1 MDHEKMTVLVIEPE
15 KKPYVKDISS
25 GLASLQKEVGGYI
38 QAVYPFEDPV
48 AIICDEE
55 AKLTGKELNRALR
68 DEDGQIYDIV
78 AGSFLVAGLGEED
91 FCSLTPEQIKKFS
104 DMYKTPEM
112 FLRLNGKLMVL
123 PMEEKRELVKK
134 PSVLQKLNDLKD
146 KDIPITRERK
156 SGPLLRC
163 CPKKNCGKSMLKS
176 WLNTSLIFIFPQKWP
191 CPLFVLIATIGSSP
205 FAMQNTGI
213 CIPMRTANLR
223 SIIRK

>member
-38 QAVYPFEDPV
+38 QAVYPFDDPV

-78 AGSFLVAGLGEED
+78 AGSFLIAGLGEED

-112 FLRLNGKLMVL
+112 FLRLNGRLIVL
-123 PMEEKRELVKK
+123 PMEEKRELAKK

-146 KDIPITRERK
+146 RNAPAGRR
-156 SGPLLRC
+156 
-163 CPKKNCGKSMLKS
+163 
-176 WLNTSLIFIFPQKWP
+176 
-191 CPLFVLIATIGSSP
+191 AT
-205 FAMQNTGI
+205 
-213 CIPMRTANLR
+213 
-223 SIIRK
+223 SIIRTVGRAEHRSEYRR

>member
-38 QAVYPFEDPV
+38 QAVYPFDDPV
-48 AIICDEE
+48 AIICDED

-78 AGSFLVAGLGEED
+78 AGTFLVAGLGEED

-123 PMEEKRELVKK
+123 PMEEKRELAKK

-146 KDIPITRERK
+146 KDVPAGIKKPHSKEER
-156 SGPLLRC
+156 
-163 CPKKNCGKSMLKS
+163 
-176 WLNTSLIFIFPQKWP
+176 
-191 CPLFVLIATIGSSP
+191 
-205 FAMQNTGI
+205 
-213 CIPMRTANLR
+213 
-223 SIIRK
+223 

>member
-78 AGSFLVAGLGEED
+78 AGTFLVAGLGEED

-112 FLRLNGKLMVL
+112 LLRLNDKLMVL
-123 PMEEKRELVKK
+123 PMEEKRELAKK

-146 KDIPITRERK
+146 KDVPAGIKKPHSKEER
-156 SGPLLRC
+156 
-163 CPKKNCGKSMLKS
+163 
-176 WLNTSLIFIFPQKWP
+176 
-191 CPLFVLIATIGSSP
+191 
-205 FAMQNTGI
+205 
-213 CIPMRTANLR
+213 
-223 SIIRK
+223 

>member
-78 AGSFLVAGLGEED
+78 AGSFLIAGLGEED

-123 PMEEKRELVKK
+123 PMEEKRELAKK
-134 PSVLQKLNDLKD
+134 PSVMQKLNDLKD
-146 KDIPITRERK
+146 KDAPAGIKKPHSKEER
-156 SGPLLRC
+156 
-163 CPKKNCGKSMLKS
+163 
-176 WLNTSLIFIFPQKWP
+176 
-191 CPLFVLIATIGSSP
+191 
-205 FAMQNTGI
+205 
-213 CIPMRTANLR
+213 
-223 SIIRK
+223 

>member
-1 MDHEKMTVLVIEPE
+1 MDNEKMTVLVIEPE

-78 AGSFLVAGLGEED
+78 AGTFLVAGLGEED

-123 PMEEKRELVKK
+123 PMEEKRELAKK

-146 KDIPITRERK
+146 KDVPAGIKKPHSKEER
-156 SGPLLRC
+156 
-163 CPKKNCGKSMLKS
+163 
-176 WLNTSLIFIFPQKWP
+176 
-191 CPLFVLIATIGSSP
+191 
-205 FAMQNTGI
+205 
-213 CIPMRTANLR
+213 
-223 SIIRK
+223 

>member
-38 QAVYPFEDPV
+38 QAVYPFDDPV

-78 AGSFLVAGLGEED
+78 AGTFLVAGLGEED

-123 PMEEKRELVKK
+123 PMEEKRELAKK
-134 PSVLQKLNDLKD
+134 PSVLQKLN
-146 KDIPITRERK
+146 E
-156 SGPLLRC
+156 
-163 CPKKNCGKSMLKS
+163 
-176 WLNTSLIFIFPQKWP
+176 
-191 CPLFVLIATIGSSP
+191 IGR
-205 FAMQNTGI
+205 AHV
-213 CIPMRTANLR
+213 
-223 SIIRK
+223 

>member
-1 MDHEKMTVLVIEPE
+1 MDYEKMTVLVIEPE

-78 AGSFLVAGLGEED
+78 AGTFLVAGLGEED

-123 PMEEKRELVKK
+123 PMEEKRELAKK

-146 KDIPITRERK
+146 KDVPAGIKKPHSKEER
-156 SGPLLRC
+156 
-163 CPKKNCGKSMLKS
+163 
-176 WLNTSLIFIFPQKWP
+176 
-191 CPLFVLIATIGSSP
+191 
-205 FAMQNTGI
+205 
-213 CIPMRTANLR
+213 
-223 SIIRK
+223 

>member
-78 AGSFLVAGLGEED
+78 AGTFLVAGLGEED

-112 FLRLNGKLMVL
+112 FLRLNGRLIVL
-123 PMEEKRELVKK
+123 PMEEKRELAKK

-146 KDIPITRERK
+146 KDVPAGIKKPHSKEER
-156 SGPLLRC
+156 
-163 CPKKNCGKSMLKS
+163 
-176 WLNTSLIFIFPQKWP
+176 
-191 CPLFVLIATIGSSP
+191 
-205 FAMQNTGI
+205 
-213 CIPMRTANLR
+213 
-223 SIIRK
+223 

>member
-38 QAVYPFEDPV
+38 QAVYPFDDPV

-55 AKLTGKELNRALR
+55 AMLTGKELNRALR

-78 AGSFLVAGLGEED
+78 AGTFLVAGLGEED

-123 PMEEKRELVKK
+123 PMEEKRELAKK

-146 KDIPITRERK
+146 EDAPAGIKKPHSKEER
-156 SGPLLRC
+156 
-163 CPKKNCGKSMLKS
+163 
-176 WLNTSLIFIFPQKWP
+176 
-191 CPLFVLIATIGSSP
+191 
-205 FAMQNTGI
+205 
-213 CIPMRTANLR
+213 
-223 SIIRK
+223 

>member
-38 QAVYPFEDPV
+38 QAVYPFDDPV

-78 AGSFLVAGLGEED
+78 AGSFLIAGLGEED

-123 PMEEKRELVKK
+123 PMEEKRELAKK

-146 KDIPITRERK
+146 KDVPAGIKKPHSKEER
-156 SGPLLRC
+156 
-163 CPKKNCGKSMLKS
+163 
-176 WLNTSLIFIFPQKWP
+176 
-191 CPLFVLIATIGSSP
+191 
-205 FAMQNTGI
+205 
-213 CIPMRTANLR
+213 
-223 SIIRK
+223 

>member
-78 AGSFLVAGLGEED
+78 AGSFLIAGLGEED

-112 FLRLNGKLMVL
+112 FLRLNGRLIVL
-123 PMEEKRELVKK
+123 PMEEKRELAKK

-146 KDIPITRERK
+146 KDVPAGIKKPHSKEER
-156 SGPLLRC
+156 
-163 CPKKNCGKSMLKS
+163 
-176 WLNTSLIFIFPQKWP
+176 
-191 CPLFVLIATIGSSP
+191 
-205 FAMQNTGI
+205 
-213 CIPMRTANLR
+213 
-223 SIIRK
+223 

>member
-25 GLASLQKEVGGYI
+25 GLASLQKELGGYI
-38 QAVYPFEDPV
+38 QAVYPFDDPV

-78 AGSFLVAGLGEED
+78 AGSFLIAGLGEED

-123 PMEEKRELVKK
+123 PVEEKRELAKK

-146 KDIPITRERK
+146 KDASAGIKKPHSKEER
-156 SGPLLRC
+156 
-163 CPKKNCGKSMLKS
+163 
-176 WLNTSLIFIFPQKWP
+176 
-191 CPLFVLIATIGSSP
+191 
-205 FAMQNTGI
+205 
-213 CIPMRTANLR
+213 
-223 SIIRK
+223 

>member
-38 QAVYPFEDPV
+38 QAVYPFDDPV

-78 AGSFLVAGLGEED
+78 AGSFLIAGLGEED
-91 FCSLTPEQIKKFS
+91 FCSLTQEQIKKFS

-123 PMEEKRELVKK
+123 PMEEKRELAKK

-146 KDIPITRERK
+146 KDTPAGIKKPHSKEER
-156 SGPLLRC
+156 
-163 CPKKNCGKSMLKS
+163 
-176 WLNTSLIFIFPQKWP
+176 
-191 CPLFVLIATIGSSP
+191 
-205 FAMQNTGI
+205 
-213 CIPMRTANLR
+213 
-223 SIIRK
+223 

>member
-1 MDHEKMTVLVIEPE
+1 MTVLVIEPE

-38 QAVYPFEDPV
+38 QAVYPFDDPV

-78 AGSFLVAGLGEED
+78 AGTFLVAGLGEED

-123 PMEEKRELVKK
+123 PMEEKRELAKK

-146 KDIPITRERK
+146 KDVPAGIKKPHSKEER
-156 SGPLLRC
+156 
-163 CPKKNCGKSMLKS
+163 
-176 WLNTSLIFIFPQKWP
+176 
-191 CPLFVLIATIGSSP
+191 
-205 FAMQNTGI
+205 
-213 CIPMRTANLR
+213 
-223 SIIRK
+223 

>member
-78 AGSFLVAGLGEED
+78 AGTFLVAGLGEED
-91 FCSLTPEQIKKFS
+91 FCSLTQEQIKKFS

-123 PMEEKRELVKK
+123 PMEEKRELAKK

-146 KDIPITRERK
+146 KDVPAGIKKPHSKEER
-156 SGPLLRC
+156 
-163 CPKKNCGKSMLKS
+163 
-176 WLNTSLIFIFPQKWP
+176 
-191 CPLFVLIATIGSSP
+191 
-205 FAMQNTGI
+205 
-213 CIPMRTANLR
+213 
-223 SIIRK
+223 

>member
-38 QAVYPFEDPV
+38 QAVYPFDDPV

-78 AGSFLVAGLGEED
+78 AGSFLIAGLGEED

-123 PMEEKRELVKK
+123 PVEEKRELAKK

-146 KDIPITRERK
+146 KDASAGIKKPHSKEER
-156 SGPLLRC
+156 
-163 CPKKNCGKSMLKS
+163 
-176 WLNTSLIFIFPQKWP
+176 
-191 CPLFVLIATIGSSP
+191 
-205 FAMQNTGI
+205 
-213 CIPMRTANLR
+213 
-223 SIIRK
+223 

>member
-78 AGSFLVAGLGEED
+78 AGSFLIAGLGEED

-123 PMEEKRELVKK
+123 PMEEKRELAKK
-134 PSVLQKLNDLKD
+134 PSVLQKLNDMKGTD
-146 KDIPITRERK
+146 APTAAKKTHAKEER
-156 SGPLLRC
+156 
-163 CPKKNCGKSMLKS
+163 
-176 WLNTSLIFIFPQKWP
+176 
-191 CPLFVLIATIGSSP
+191 
-205 FAMQNTGI
+205 
-213 CIPMRTANLR
+213 
-223 SIIRK
+223 

>member
-78 AGSFLVAGLGEED
+78 AGTFLVAGLGEED
-91 FCSLTPEQIKKFS
+91 FCSLTPDQIKKFS

-123 PMEEKRELVKK
+123 PMEEKRELAKK

-146 KDIPITRERK
+146 KDVPAGIKKPHSKEER
-156 SGPLLRC
+156 
-163 CPKKNCGKSMLKS
+163 
-176 WLNTSLIFIFPQKWP
+176 
-191 CPLFVLIATIGSSP
+191 
-205 FAMQNTGI
+205 
-213 CIPMRTANLR
+213 
-223 SIIRK
+223 

>member
-38 QAVYPFEDPV
+38 QAVYPFDDPV

-78 AGSFLVAGLGEED
+78 AGSFLIAGLGEED
-91 FCSLTPEQIKKFS
+91 FCSLTPEQIKMFS

-123 PMEEKRELVKK
+123 PMEEKRELAKK
-134 PSVLQKLNDLKD
+134 PSVLQKLNDLKG
-146 KDIPITRERK
+146 KDAPAGIKKPHSKEER
-156 SGPLLRC
+156 
-163 CPKKNCGKSMLKS
+163 
-176 WLNTSLIFIFPQKWP
+176 
-191 CPLFVLIATIGSSP
+191 
-205 FAMQNTGI
+205 
-213 CIPMRTANLR
+213 
-223 SIIRK
+223 

>member
-1 MDHEKMTVLVIEPE
+1 MKVLVVEPN
-15 KKPYVKDISS
+15 KNPYPKEID
-25 GLASLQKEVGGYI
+25 GSLESMQSLVGGYI
-38 QAVYPFEDPV
+38 QAVYPFDDPV

-78 AGSFLVAGLGEED
+78 AGTFLVAGLGEED

-123 PMEEKRELVKK
+123 PMEEKRELAKK

-146 KDIPITRERK
+146 KDAPAGIKKPHSKEER
-156 SGPLLRC
+156 
-163 CPKKNCGKSMLKS
+163 
-176 WLNTSLIFIFPQKWP
+176 
-191 CPLFVLIATIGSSP
+191 
-205 FAMQNTGI
+205 
-213 CIPMRTANLR
+213 
-223 SIIRK
+223 

>member
-38 QAVYPFEDPV
+38 QAVYPFDDPV

-78 AGSFLVAGLGEED
+78 AGSFLIAGLGEED
-91 FCSLTPEQIKKFS
+91 FCSLTQEQIKKFS

-123 PMEEKRELVKK
+123 PMEEKRELAKK
-134 PSVLQKLNDLKD
+134 PSVLQKLHDLKD
-146 KDIPITRERK
+146 KDAPAGIKKSHSKEER
-156 SGPLLRC
+156 
-163 CPKKNCGKSMLKS
+163 
-176 WLNTSLIFIFPQKWP
+176 
-191 CPLFVLIATIGSSP
+191 
-205 FAMQNTGI
+205 
-213 CIPMRTANLR
+213 
-223 SIIRK
+223 

>member
-38 QAVYPFEDPV
+38 QAVYPFDDPV

-78 AGSFLVAGLGEED
+78 AGSFLIAGLGEED

-123 PMEEKRELVKK
+123 PMEEKRELAKK

-146 KDIPITRERK
+146 KDVSFVCAMT
-156 SGPLLRC
+156 C
-163 CPKKNCGKSMLKS
+163 TSM
-176 WLNTSLIFIFPQKWP
+176 
-191 CPLFVLIATIGSSP
+191 G
-205 FAMQNTGI
+205 
-213 CIPMRTANLR
+213 
-223 SIIRK
+223 

>member
-1 MDHEKMTVLVIEPE
+1 MDYEKMTVLVIEPE

-78 AGSFLVAGLGEED
+78 AGTFLVAGLGEED

-112 FLRLNGKLMVL
+112 FLRLNGKLIVL
-123 PMEEKRELVKK
+123 PMEEKRELAKK

-146 KDIPITRERK
+146 KDAP
-156 SGPLLRC
+156 
-163 CPKKNCGKSMLKS
+163 
-176 WLNTSLIFIFPQKWP
+176 
-191 CPLFVLIATIGSSP
+191 
-205 FAMQNTGI
+205 TGI
-213 CIPMRTANLR
+213 KKPHSKEER
-223 SIIRK
+223 

>member
-78 AGSFLVAGLGEED
+78 AGTFLVAGLGEED

-123 PMEEKRELVKK
+123 PMEEKRELAKK

-146 KDIPITRERK
+146 KDVPAGIKKPHSKEER
-156 SGPLLRC
+156 
-163 CPKKNCGKSMLKS
+163 
-176 WLNTSLIFIFPQKWP
+176 
-191 CPLFVLIATIGSSP
+191 
-205 FAMQNTGI
+205 
-213 CIPMRTANLR
+213 
-223 SIIRK
+223 

>member
-38 QAVYPFEDPV
+38 QAVYPFDDPV

-78 AGSFLVAGLGEED
+78 AGTFLVAGLGEED

-123 PMEEKRELVKK
+123 PMEEKRELAKK

-146 KDIPITRERK
+146 KDVPAGIKKPHSKEER
-156 SGPLLRC
+156 
-163 CPKKNCGKSMLKS
+163 
-176 WLNTSLIFIFPQKWP
+176 
-191 CPLFVLIATIGSSP
+191 
-205 FAMQNTGI
+205 
-213 CIPMRTANLR
+213 
-223 SIIRK
+223 

>member
-123 PMEEKRELVKK
+123 PMEEKRELAKK

-146 KDIPITRERK
+146 KDVPAGIKKPHSKEER
-156 SGPLLRC
+156 
-163 CPKKNCGKSMLKS
+163 
-176 WLNTSLIFIFPQKWP
+176 
-191 CPLFVLIATIGSSP
+191 
-205 FAMQNTGI
+205 
-213 CIPMRTANLR
+213 
-223 SIIRK
+223 

>member
-48 AIICDEE
+48 VIICDEE

-78 AGSFLVAGLGEED
+78 AGTFLVAGLGEED

-123 PMEEKRELVKK
+123 PMEEKRELAKK

-146 KDIPITRERK
+146 KDVPAGIKKPHSKEER
-156 SGPLLRC
+156 
-163 CPKKNCGKSMLKS
+163 
-176 WLNTSLIFIFPQKWP
+176 
-191 CPLFVLIATIGSSP
+191 
-205 FAMQNTGI
+205 
-213 CIPMRTANLR
+213 
-223 SIIRK
+223 

>member
-38 QAVYPFEDPV
+38 QAVYPFDDPV

-55 AKLTGKELNRALR
+55 AKLTGKELNRALH

-123 PMEEKRELVKK
+123 PMEEKRELAKK

-146 KDIPITRERK
+146 KDVPAGIKKPHSKEER
-156 SGPLLRC
+156 
-163 CPKKNCGKSMLKS
+163 
-176 WLNTSLIFIFPQKWP
+176 
-191 CPLFVLIATIGSSP
+191 
-205 FAMQNTGI
+205 
-213 CIPMRTANLR
+213 
-223 SIIRK
+223 

>member
-1 MDHEKMTVLVIEPE
+1 MTF
-15 KKPYVKDISS
+15 D
-25 GLASLQKEVGGYI
+25 
-38 QAVYPFEDPV
+38 DPV

-78 AGSFLVAGLGEED
+78 AGSFLIAGLGEED

-123 PMEEKRELVKK
+123 PMEEKRELSKK

-146 KDIPITRERK
+146 KDAPAGIKKLLIKFASPLSPEKSHPKRQTRSVMTLPLGFSKANMPLWYVRTQTRLISIT
-156 SGPLLRC
+156 
-163 CPKKNCGKSMLKS
+163 
-176 WLNTSLIFIFPQKWP
+176 T
-191 CPLFVLIATIGSSP
+191 
-205 FAMQNTGI
+205 
-213 CIPMRTANLR
+213 
-223 SIIRK
+223 

>member
-38 QAVYPFEDPV
+38 QAVYPFDDPV

-78 AGSFLVAGLGEED
+78 AGSFLIAGLGEED

-104 DMYKTPEM
+104 DMYKTPEI

-123 PMEEKRELVKK
+123 PMEEKRELAKK

-146 KDIPITRERK
+146 KDASAGI
-156 SGPLLRC
+156 
-163 CPKKNCGKSMLKS
+163 KKPHSKEK
-176 WLNTSLIFIFPQKWP
+176 
-191 CPLFVLIATIGSSP
+191 
-205 FAMQNTGI
+205 
-213 CIPMRTANLR
+213 R
-223 SIIRK
+223 